1 MWDER
6 RQLSSIA
13 RSAREEN
20 REQTRTNQ
28 PTKEYYEKQRL
39 SL

>member
-1 MWDER
+1 MRDER

-28 PTKEYYEKQRL
+28 PTKVL
-39 SL
+39 

>member
-6 RQLSSIA
+6 RQLSFIA

-28 PTKEYYEKQRL
+28 STKVL
-39 SL
+39 